1 MARIPVEGVSDIDK
15 QRFYDKLTK
24 EGVSASAKIREWIS
38 DYLSLEDKNRE
49 IA

>member
-24 EGVSASAKIREWIS
+24 EGESASAKIREWIS
-38 DYLSLEDKNRE
+38 DYLSLDDKNRE